1 MKNLIARIN
10 RSEEILNT
18 KQIELDASNIDE
30 KSIIQGYINMVKD
43 DILNFKQTLSSSI
56 DCIETKNN
64 FTIEAESIEQKI
76 QRIII

>member
-30 KSIIQGYINMVKD
+30 KC
-43 DILNFKQTLSSSI
+43 F
-56 DCIETKNN
+56 
-64 FTIEAESIEQKI
+64 
-76 QRIII
+76 